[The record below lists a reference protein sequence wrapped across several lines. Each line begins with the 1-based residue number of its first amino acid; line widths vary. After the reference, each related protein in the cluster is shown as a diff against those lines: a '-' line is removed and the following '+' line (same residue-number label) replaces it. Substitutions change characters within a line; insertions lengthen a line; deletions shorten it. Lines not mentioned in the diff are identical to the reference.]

1 MKRKGCITG
10 LTVFFVLAGFGCQ
23 EAEEYRRTAKASSP
37 VNREMDTEKVV
48 SAASPN
54 NQSSQEKVS
63 HTVIAFYFHPTFRCP
78 ECLDIEALSREAI
91 ESGFDR
97 AIENGDL
104 IWIVL
109 NMEEPGAEEFVE
121 EFKLDTS
128 TLVIA
133 DMHGGQQTRW
143 KKLEKVWEL
152 LNDRDGF
159 VKYVQEE
166 VAAYLGNN

>member
-1 MKRKGCITG
+1 M
-10 LTVFFVLAGFGCQ
+10 FFVLAGFSCQ
-23 EAEEYRRTAKASSP
+23 EAEEYRWIAKTSPP
-37 VNREMDTEKVV
+37 VNRAINVEKVV
-48 SAASPN
+48 STANPN

-63 HTVIAFYFHPTFRCP
+63 HTVIAFYFHPTFRCQA
-78 ECLDIEALSREAI
+78 CLDIEALSQEAI
-91 ESGFDR
+91 ESGFEK

-133 DMHGGQQTRW
+133 DMHGGQQTHW

-159 VKYVQEE
+159 VKYVREE
-166 VAAYLGNN
+166 VAAYLGGD